1 MAIPNKYIDKIKD
14 KDSGESRP
22 ICPPAEHVSV
32 DNENFEGETLDEV
45 LDEVARSIEEAGQG
59 GYAPPQ
65 GGIPKTDLAKS
76 VQDSLDKADSALQD
90 EDVAEVAK
98 TGSYNDLKNK
108 PTIPDTSNLATKTE
122 LATKQDKI
130 SAGNGIVIAQD
141 GKTVSVAESIR
152 TGAAAGATAYQKPAS
167 GIPAS
172 DIASGVIP
180 SLPQNIVQSVTINS
194 GNPVTPDNNGNV
206 DLGNVQGQKGDKGDK
221 GDTVVLDPSQ
231 VEQFEIIN
239 GLNSTTAGDAL
250 DASQGTRL
258 KNAILTLLESMANTA
273 FIGTKPT
280 ADDLGLAT
288 VSFAVS
294 LNIGTGANASNES
307 TRVYEDA
314 AYANTITADTGYL
327 LTSVSVIHNEQTV
340 QTSIVNNECVISI
353 PHVAGAISITVV
365 AQQVA
370 AVNSNLIGCTSSN
383 ATTGAAIGSSYSA
396 TLSPTQGNTL
406 TGGIIHVIM
415 NNVDV
420 TQDVYSNGVITINS
434 VTGDIEITAIAVDST
449 YGYVAGMAM
458 HLDGIDKGDD
468 ANAWTDLV
476 GGLKFTNHGATKGTN
491 CWTMSGGQW
500 LGDNTLNGNAIFN
513 RDISTIEAVFTGDS
527 SRGANICNLGSPST
541 DHGISLE
548 IGYTVYGVPTADGKA
563 WDAQGAGTF
572 GNSNIHCLSLNKN
585 IYVDNGTKK
594 TNKKSGYSDVSPTSG
609 YWIGRDTASDWSR
622 HRGNIYAIR
631 IYERLLTEEE
641 IMHNQAIDYTR
652 FINPS

>member
-59 GYAPPQ
+59 GYAPPA
-65 GGIPKTDLAKS
+65 GGIPKTDLAKD
-76 VQDSLDKADSALQD
+76 VQDSLDNADSA
-90 EDVAEVAK
+90 
-98 TGSYNDLKNK
+98 
-108 PTIPDTSNLATKTE
+108 
-122 LATKQDKI
+122 
-130 SAGNGIVIAQD
+130 
-141 GKTVSVAESIR
+141 
-152 TGAAAGATAYQKPAS
+152 
-167 GIPAS
+167 
-172 DIASGVIP
+172 
-180 SLPQNIVQSVTINS
+180 VQTVTINGETVRPS
-194 GNPVTPDNNGNV
+194 DGNV
-206 DLGNVQGQKGDKGDK
+206 DLGTIVGEKGDKGDKGDTGEQGPKGDTGATGAQGPKGDTGATGAQGPKGDTGEQGETGATGPQGPKGDKGDK

-288 VSFAVS
+288 VSFNVY

-307 TRVYEDA
+307 TKVYEDA
-314 AYANTITADTGYL
+314 AYNNTITADTGYL

-340 QTSIVNNECVISI
+340 QTSIVNNQCVISI
-353 PHVAGAISITVV
+353 PHVAGNISITVV

-383 ATTGAAIGSSYSA
+383 ADTGVAFGSSYSA

-458 HLDGIDKGDD
+458 HLDGIDKGND

-500 LGDNTLNGNAIFN
+500 LGDNTINGNAIFD

-594 TNKKSGYSDVSPTSG
+594 TNKKSEYSDVSPTSG
-609 YWIGRDTASDWSR
+609 YWIGQDTASTWSR

-641 IMHNQAIDYTR
+641 IQHNQYVDYTR